1 VCAVR
6 FCVLHPWLTFEDT
19 SSMHSRGSTSVSFKL
34 SEYCPVSIAY
44 LLFTS
49 LGLRHLVILGGTM
62 GGEVVGVLTREN
74 LLPAYIEAR
83 TGI

>member
-1 VCAVR
+1 VCAVSVCLLHLTVSTPNKR
-6 FCVLHPWLTFEDT
+6 DMLTLLNFCFFQL
-19 SSMHSRGSTSVSFKL
+19 R
-34 SEYCPVSIAY
+34 EYCPVSNAY

-49 LGLRHLVILGGTM
+49 LGLRHLVVLGGIT

-74 LLPAYIEAR
+74 LLPEYIEAR